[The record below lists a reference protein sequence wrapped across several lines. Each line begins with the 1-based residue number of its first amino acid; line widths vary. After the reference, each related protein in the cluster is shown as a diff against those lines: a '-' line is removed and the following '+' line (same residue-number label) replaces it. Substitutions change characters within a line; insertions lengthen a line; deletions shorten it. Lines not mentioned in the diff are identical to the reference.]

1 MRHLTTSDNEVKQFL
16 FKDTSI
22 EVVDEQ
28 ARTELNNLSAVAKS
42 GDYDDLNNKP
52 SLATVATTG
61 NYNDLIDKP
70 SLATVAT
77 TGDYDD
83 LNNKPSLATV
93 ATTGD
98 YNDLVDKPSLATV
111 ATTGDY
117 DDLNNKPSL
126 ATVATT
132 GDYDDLTNK
141 PTIPVVNNATLTI
154 QKNGTNVQTFTAN
167 ASSNVTANITMDKSD
182 VGLGDVGNFKAVS
195 TVANQGL
202 TEDEKGNARSNI
214 GAGSSSFS
222 GDYNDLSN
230 KPALKAVATSGSYN
244 DLTNKPTIPTVN
256 NATLTIQKNG
266 TNVQTF
272 TANSS
277 SDKTANI
284 TVPTKVSEL
293 TNDSGFITDAG
304 VTGVKG
310 SSETNYRTGNVDITK
325 ANIGLGNVPNVSTNN
340 QTPTF
345 TQANTRANI
354 ASGETLT
361 VILGKIMKFFADLKS
376 VAFSGSYADL
386 SNKPTIPTV
395 NNATLTIQ
403 KNGTNVQTF
412 TANQSTNA
420 TANITMSKSDV
431 GLGNVGNFKAVSTVA
446 SQGLTDTEKS
456 NARANIGA
464 GTSSFSG
471 SYTDLTN
478 KPTIPTVNNA
488 TLTIQKNGTT
498 VKTFTANA
506 SSNVTANITM
516 SKSDVGLGNV
526 GNFKAVSTVASQGLT
541 DTEKSNARANIGAGT
556 SSFSGSYTDL
566 TNKPTIPTVN
576 NATLTI
582 QKNGTTVKT
591 FTANA
596 SSNVTANITVP
607 TKVSELTNDSDY
619 LKNGGKG
626 NSSTQLTLNQQYTFT
641 QDGYCVLMS
650 GAAAG
655 TTIVVALYG
664 TDGVSLGSYFLCT
677 PVNGY
682 GSSIPFYV
690 KKGFKVTAT
699 RIDSGCAAYAVPIK
713 Y

>member
-28 ARTELNNLSAVAKS
+28 ARTELNSLSEVAKS
-42 GDYDDLNNKP
+42 GDYDDLNNLP
-52 SLATVATTG
+52 QFATVATTG
-61 NYNDLIDKP
+61 NYDDLIDKP
-70 SLATVAT
+70 SLAVVAT

-98 YNDLVDKPSLATV
+98 YNDLIDKPSLATV

-117 DDLNNKPSL
+117 DDLNGKPSLATVATTGDYNDLIDKPSL

-132 GDYDDLTNK
+132 GDYDDLNGKPSLATVATTGDYDDLANK

-167 ASSNVTANITMDKSD
+167 ASSNVTANITMNKSD
-182 VGLGDVGNFKAVS
+182 VGLGNVGNFKAVS

-202 TEDEKGNARSNI
+202 TDDEKGNARSNI

-244 DLTNKPTIPTVN
+244 DLT
-256 NATLTIQKNG
+256 
-266 TNVQTF
+266 
-272 TANSS
+272 
-277 SDKTANI
+277 
-284 TVPTKVSEL
+284 
-293 TNDSGFITDAG
+293 
-304 VTGVKG
+304 
-310 SSETNYRTGNVDITK
+310 
-325 ANIGLGNVPNVSTNN
+325 
-340 QTPTF
+340 
-345 TQANTRANI
+345 
-354 ASGETLT
+354 
-361 VILGKIMKFFADLKS
+361 
-376 VAFSGSYADL
+376 
-386 SNKPTIPTV
+386 NKPTIPTV

-488 TLTIQKNGTT
+488 TLTIQKNGTN
-498 VKTFTANA
+498 VQTFTANA

-526 GNFKAVSTVASQGLT
+526 GNFKAVSTVASQDLT

-582 QKNGTTVKT
+582 QKNGTNVQTFTANSSSNKTANITVPTKVSELTNDSGYTTNTGTVTQVKIGTTAYNPSSGVVSLPAYPTVNNATLTIQKNGTTVKT

-596 SSNVTANITVP
+596 SSAVTANITVP
-607 TKVSELTNDSDY
+607 TKVSELTNDSGY

-626 NSSTQLTLNQQYTFT
+626 NSATQLTLNQEYTFA
-641 QDGYCVLMS
+641 QDGYCVMTS
-650 GAAAG
+650 GASAG
-655 TTIVVALYG
+655 TAVIIALYG
-664 TDGVSLGSYFLCT
+664 TDGASLGSYFLVT
-677 PVNGY
+677 PVAGY

-690 KKGFKVTAT
+690 KKGFKVKPT
-699 RIDSGCAAYAVPIK
+699 RIDNGSGVYAVPIK

>member
-506 SSNVTANITM
+506 SSNVTANIT
-516 SKSDVGLGNV
+516 
-526 GNFKAVSTVASQGLT
+526 
-541 DTEKSNARANIGAGT
+541 
-556 SSFSGSYTDL
+556 
-566 TNKPTIPTVN
+566 
-576 NATLTI
+576 
-582 QKNGTTVKT
+582 
-591 FTANA
+591 
-596 SSNVTANITVP
+596 VP